1 MPAALGVIGAE
12 GPLDGLVGRGS
23 PPSASGEL
31 ILAVVPALTTSGSTR
46 VGDPALAG
54 SVPEVARNSDVILVA
69 TRPPDTIDTLEGL
82 APSLGEY
89 HVVVVSARE
98 STLGDLRLA
107 LGPGPALLRVMLDPD
122 GSAAGV
128 IVAAAEEGTAAET
141 LERAV
146 QALACLG
153 VVELVSEDS
162 LVAAR
167 AVVDA
172 SRACL
177 AAALAGLEDGA
188 TKTGLPRDVARS
200 FVRQTALAT
209 ARLLQGHPGSPAD
222 LKDQVASPGGTTIAG
237 LAVLEDLGVRG
248 AFIRA
253 VEAAALQARKMRDAD
268 QSHVVE

>member
-1 MPAALGVIGAE
+1 MLAALGLIGAQ
-12 GPLDGLVGRGS
+12 GPLDGLVGQGS
-23 PPSASGEL
+23 PPSASGDL
-31 ILAVVPALTTSGSTR
+31 ILAVVPAPTIPGSTG
-46 VGDPALAG
+46 VDDPVFVG

-69 TRPPDTIDTLEGL
+69 TRSVDIIDTLERL
-82 APSLGEY
+82 SPSLEEH
-89 HVVVVSARE
+89 HVVVVSTPE

-107 LGPGPALLRVMLDPD
+107 LGPGPALLRVILDPD

-128 IVAAAEEGTAAET
+128 IVASIEEGTAPEAF
-141 LERAV
+141 ERAA
-146 QALACLG
+146 QALVCLG
-153 VVELVSEDS
+153 ALELVSEDS

-167 AVVDA
+167 VVVDA

-188 TKTGLPRDVARS
+188 TKTGLPGDVARS

-209 ARLLQGHPGSPAD
+209 AHLLQGHPGSPAD

-253 VEAAALQARKMRDAD
+253 VEAGVLKARKM
-268 QSHVVE
+268 

>member
-1 MPAALGVIGAE
+1 
-12 GPLDGLVGRGS
+12 
-23 PPSASGEL
+23 L
-31 ILAVVPALTTSGSTR
+31 ILAIVPAPTIPGSTEVDDR
-46 VGDPALAG
+46 AFAG

-69 TRPPDTIDTLEGL
+69 TRPVDTIDTLEGL
-82 APSLGEY
+82 SPSLEEH
-89 HVVVVSARE
+89 HVVVVSAPE
-98 STLGDLRLA
+98 SSLGDLRLA
-107 LGPGPALLRVMLDPD
+107 LGPGPALLRVILDPNR
-122 GSAAGV
+122 SAAGV
-128 IVAAAEEGTAAET
+128 IVASTEEGTAPEA
-141 LERAV
+141 LERAT

-167 AVVDA
+167 AVADA
-172 SRACL
+172 SRAWL

-209 ARLLQGHPGSPAD
+209 AHLLEGHPGSPAD

-248 AFIRA
+248 AFLRA
-253 VEAAALQARKMRDAD
+253 VEAAVLQARKM
-268 QSHVVE
+268 